1 MMSELLLWLQGPAG
15 IQFIATCVKVV
26 FCAVVS
32 LTVPAVMVW
41 IERRQSALIQ
51 RRVGPNRVGVFSFSL
66 WGLGQS
72 VADSIKLLFKEDG
85 VPNGAHR
92 LFFWL
97 APVITAGIGV
107 SAFSAIPFGRIVEIG
122 GQEIALQTISL
133 NSGFLFLFA
142 LSSLSVYGVVLAGW
156 SANNKY
162 TLLGGL
168 RSSAQMISYEIAMG
182 MSLVPLV
189 FIYGTLDLQKIVEIQ
204 AGSLLF
210 GFLPNWGIFYAPLSF
225 IIFFITMFAETN
237 RLPFDLAEGESEL
250 VAGFHTE
257 HGSMRFALFFLGEY
271 VMMFVLSAFL
281 STLFLGGYELPYLSH
296 QSLVEFFAS
305 QVGSRPLGLGIA
317 ALIGFVV
324 LMLKI
329 GFFMLVFVQ
338 VRWTLPRFRY
348 DQLMKIGWEVLLP
361 LALINAG
368 VTALITGLI
377 RFTR

>member
-1 MMSELLLWLQGPAG
+1 
-15 IQFIATCVKVV
+15 
-26 FCAVVS
+26 
-32 LTVPAVMVW
+32 
-41 IERRQSALIQ
+41 
-51 RRVGPNRVGVFSFSL
+51 
-66 WGLGQS
+66 
-72 VADSIKLLFKEDG
+72 
-85 VPNGAHR
+85 
-92 LFFWL
+92 
-97 APVITAGIGV
+97 
-107 SAFSAIPFGRIVEIG
+107 
-122 GQEIALQTISL
+122 
-133 NSGFLFLFA
+133 
-142 LSSLSVYGVVLAGW
+142 
-156 SANNKY
+156 
-162 TLLGGL
+162 
-168 RSSAQMISYEIAMG
+168 
-182 MSLVPLV
+182 
-189 FIYGTLDLQKIVEIQ
+189 
-204 AGSLLF
+204 
-210 GFLPNWGIFYAPLSF
+210 
-225 IIFFITMFAETN
+225 MFAETN
-237 RLPFDLAEGESEL
+237 SLPFDLAEGESEL